1 MEFKRGGCKEGS
13 RSFPKG
19 RLTIVPTT
27 SRHVGPELLGCMFLG
42 VAKGLG
48 LRSIRRLKAG
58 AQPIGVCMPCPPSPG
73 PLALPTPGVSPRSQ
87 DPDPGTT
94 QPALLGARSPV
105 QLSYLVAGPERHAR
119 ALLTLLSLEI
129 RGREARSAA
138 LGCSE
143 LNVFPQSIFEREVV
157 LPPGCADINPLA
169 NDKWI
174 NNNKV

>member
-1 MEFKRGGCKEGS
+1 
-13 RSFPKG
+13 
-19 RLTIVPTT
+19 
-27 SRHVGPELLGCMFLG
+27 MFLG

-48 LRSIRRLKAG
+48 LGSIRRLKVG
-58 AQPIGVCMPCPPSPG
+58 AEPIGVCIPCPPSPG
-73 PLALPTPGVSPRSQ
+73 PLAVPTPGVSPRSQ
-87 DPDPGTT
+87 DSDPGNT
-94 QPALLGARSPV
+94 QAALLGARSPV
-105 QLSYLVAGPERHAR
+105 QLSYLVAGPERHAG
-119 ALLTLLSLEI
+119 ALRTLFILET

-169 NDKWI
+169 NNKWI